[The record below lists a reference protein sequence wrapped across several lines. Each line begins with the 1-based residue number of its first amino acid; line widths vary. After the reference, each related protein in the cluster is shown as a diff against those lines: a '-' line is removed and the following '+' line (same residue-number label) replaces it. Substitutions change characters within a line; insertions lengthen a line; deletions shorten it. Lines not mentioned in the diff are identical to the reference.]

1 MRPRIA
7 IPQAHST
14 KEEFTKKCMPQ
25 YAHAVELAG
34 GIPVEI
40 PVNVPN
46 VAIMRLAMTCDAVLL
61 PGSPADVNPEKY
73 GRERHPKT
81 ADDDPARDNADELL
95 LQDAYNMHKPV
106 LGICFGAQSLNV
118 WRTGTLVQHIETG
131 GASFKDTPLKPK
143 AGLNGAPLVVV
154 QHTKEDDAEILHEVR
169 VVPDSKLARILEEAG
184 PAAKV
189 TTNSSHHQAV
199 ELAGDG
205 LRVVARS
212 EWDGV
217 IEAVEGTAEDHFVLG
232 LQWHPERTAESDAY
246 SAAIFRAFVRAA
258 QEWHAHPRKPLPDFE
273 SVEER

>member
-14 KEEFTKKCMPQ
+14 KADFTNKCMPH

-46 VAIMRLAMTCDAVLL
+46 AEIARLAMTCDGVLL

-73 GRERHPKT
+73 GEERHPKT
-81 ADDDPARDNADELL
+81 AADDPARDNADELL

-106 LGICFGAQSLNV
+106 LGICFGVQSLNV
-118 WRTGTLVQHIETG
+118 WRTGTLVQHLETG
-131 GASFKDTPLKPK
+131 
-143 AGLNGAPLVVV
+143 V
-154 QHTKEDDAEILHEVR
+154 QHTKPNDAEVLHEVR
-169 VVPDSKLARILEEAG
+169 VAPDSKLARMLEEAG
-184 PAAKV
+184 PSAKV

-205 LRVVARS
+205 LRVVAWS
-212 EWDGV
+212 DKDGV
-217 IEAVEGTAEDHFVLG
+217 IEAIEGAAEDHFVLG
-232 LQWHPERTAESDAY
+232 VQWHPERTVDTDEY
-246 SAAIFRAFVRAA
+246 SRAIFRAFTRAA
-258 QEWHAHPRKPLPDFE
+258 EAWHAHPRKPSPDFE
-273 SVEER
+273 TVEDR